1 MRWGVAVF
9 VTEIRPV
16 SLAVQSALQ
25 FGPVPHR
32 LIRIRVRFPDI
43 GAPVLEQVGLLR
55 FPGWRKERSAKRSDE
70 RQPGNVTR

>member
-1 MRWGVAVF
+1 M
-9 VTEIRPV
+9 TEIRPV

-55 FPGWRKERSAKRSDE
+55 FPGEPIQGDAE
-70 RQPGNVTR
+70 PVTPGPTSNHNV

>member
-1 MRWGVAVF
+1 M
-9 VTEIRPV
+9 TEIRPV

-55 FPGWRKERSAKRSDE
+55 FPGEPALSPINHTWRYSNEFRDRHA
-70 RQPGNVTR
+70 